1 MGHSQVFMNLLHV
14 GPFYFCIKLQEFLTK
29 GNEHR
34 NLPGRVGIGSWL
46 ELAGPRQWRT
56 AVCVAPRARMLGRTS
71 PVLSGK
77 VPVWEQAG
85 KRRARGRGC
94 IPAGQPPSPSYSSW
108 ASPGVRLFCFHSHLD
123 CLLRVEMSWCHP
135 QPADSVSVGCCLGIR
150 MWEKLSG
157 YF

>member
-1 MGHSQVFMNLLHV
+1 MDHSQVFMNLLHV

-34 NLPGRVGIGSWL
+34 NLAGRVGIGSWL
-46 ELAGPRQWRT
+46 ELAGPRQRRT

-77 VPVWEQAG
+77 IPVWEQAG

-94 IPAGQPPSPSYSSW
+94 I
-108 ASPGVRLFCFHSHLD
+108 R
-123 CLLRVEMSWCHP
+123 
-135 QPADSVSVGCCLGIR
+135 ADSLPARVTLAELLQGLGCFAFIVI
-150 MWEKLSG
+150 WIV
-157 YF
+157 Y